1 MIYSWNRIVEIA
13 LRHKPRLVRANII
26 AILATVAAVP
36 VPLLLPLLV
45 DEVLLDKPGS
55 VLPFINQFVPDSMQ
69 VPALYIFSMVV
80 VAIVLRM
87 IALGLNVWQC
97 KQFSIVAKDTVC
109 SIRLHLIERLNRIS
123 MAEYETLGSGAV
135 AAYFITDLDTLDR
148 FLGSTISRFLVAT
161 LTIIGTAVI
170 LIWMHWQLALLILV
184 FNPVVIYFTTIL
196 GKKVK
201 ELKRKENAAYQVFQQ
216 SLTETLDA
224 IQQIRAANRE
234 RHYLS
239 RLADQVQIVRDNSI
253 QFEWKS
259 DAANRMS
266 FMMFLCGVDIFRAA
280 AMLTVVFSDLS
291 VGMMFAFFGY
301 LWFMMGPVQEVLN
314 IQYSYYGARAALER
328 INTLFSLNLEPEYE
342 AKANPFMESDSISV
356 TAEDIHFY
364 YGDGEG
370 DEILKGLSLH
380 IQPGEKVAL
389 VGASGGGKSTLVQ
402 VILGLYPPQSGSI
415 RFNGVPVSEI
425 GLDVV
430 RENVST
436 VLQQPAL
443 FNDTVRNNL
452 TLGREFPEEKLWNAL
467 NIAQMEAR
475 VRELP
480 EGLDTIV
487 GRQGIRLS
495 GGQRQR
501 LAIARMVLSNP
512 SVVILDEATSALD
525 AETEFRLHQALSEF
539 LRGRTTI
546 IIAHRLSAVKQAD
559 RVYVFE
565 DGKVSEE
572 GSHAQL
578 IAQGGLYAQL
588 YGERQK

>member
-1 MIYSWNRIVEIA
+1 MFQLA
-13 LRHKPRLVRANII
+13 LRHKAQLFKANLI

-45 DEVLLDKPGS
+45 DEVLLGHPGS
-55 VLPFINQFVPDSMQ
+55 VLPRIDVFFPASMQ
-69 VPALYIFSMVV
+69 TPAFYIGAMVV
-80 VAIVLRM
+80 VAILLRTLT
-87 IALGLNVWQC
+87 LGLNVWQGR
-97 KQFSIVAKDTVC
+97 QFAIIAKDVVC

-123 MAEYETLGSGAV
+123 MAEYETLGSGTV
-135 AAYFITDLDTLDR
+135 ASYFVTDLDTVDN
-148 FLGSTISRFLVAT
+148 FLGSTISRFLVAV
-161 LTIIGTAVI
+161 LTILGTAII
-170 LIWMHWQLALLILV
+170 LLWMHWQLAMLILI
-184 FNPVVIYFTTIL
+184 FNPVVIYFTTLL

-201 ELKRKENAAYQVFQQ
+201 ELKRAENTAYQVFQQ
-216 SLTETLDA
+216 ALMETLDA
-224 IQQIRAANRE
+224 IYQIRAANRE

-239 RLADQVQIVRDNSI
+239 RLSDQARGVRDHSV
-253 QFEWKS
+253 QFQWKS
-259 DAANRMS
+259 DAANRSS
-266 FMMFLCGVDIFRAA
+266 FVLFLCGVDIFRAA
-280 AMLTVVFSDLS
+280 AMLFVVFSDLS

-301 LWFMMGPVQEVLN
+301 LWFMMGPVQEILS
-314 IQYSYYGARAALER
+314 IQYSYYAAKAALER
-328 INTLFSLNLEPEYE
+328 INTLFALSLEPAYE
-342 AKANPFMESDSISV
+342 SKINPFNKSNRISV
-356 TAEDIHFY
+356 TAEKIYFS
-364 YGDGEG
+364 YGDGE
-370 DEILKGLSLH
+370 EVLKGLSLH

-402 VILGLYPPQSGSI
+402 VILGLYIPQSGTIS
-415 RFNGVPVSEI
+415 FSGVPVSEI

-436 VLQQPAL
+436 VLQHPAL

-452 TLGREFPEEKLWNAL
+452 TLGRDLPDDKLWQAL
-467 NIAQMEAR
+467 AIAQLDAT

-480 EGLDTIV
+480 DALNTIV

-501 LAIARMVLSNP
+501 LAVARMVLANP

-525 AETEFRLHQALSEF
+525 AETEFRLHEALSDF
-539 LRGRTTI
+539 LHGRTTI

-565 DGKVSEE
+565 DGRVSEE
-572 GSHAQL
+572 GEHAEL

-588 YGERQK
+588 YGERQR